1 MTSDGRVLVFAIYG
15 FGLGS
20 VQARVRKAHAAFLI
34 DDQMV
39 GATERHS
46 FETIGD
52 NCFSPRRIDHC
63 DTGMTVRGLDR
74 KEAAFRIERL
84 TEPSVGVLAKHGN
97 PAGLINF
104 PNPVCWRFSG
114 GGRFC

>member
-20 VQARVRKAHAAFLI
+20 VQARVRKVHAAFLI

-52 NCFSPRRIDHC
+52 
-63 DTGMTVRGLDR
+63 
-74 KEAAFRIERL
+74 
-84 TEPSVGVLAKHGN
+84 
-97 PAGLINF
+97 
-104 PNPVCWRFSG
+104 
-114 GGRFC
+114 